1 MSYYKVELRNMI
13 RTSVLFLSI
22 SASLCLNKIEKPIK
36 IQERI
41 TGGQEAYAGQFPWA
55 AAIYLTTNNGNY
67 FCGGALL
74 SNLYVL
80 TAGQCVDG

>member
-1 MSYYKVELRNMI
+1 MKVV
-13 RTSVLFLSI
+13 VLISLIAASSALKKVKSAASI
-22 SASLCLNKIEKPIK
+22 NG
-36 IQERI
+36 RI
-41 TGGQEAYAGQFPWA
+41 IGGQQAYAGQYPWA

-74 SNLYVL
+74 SNLYVI